1 MIPEK
6 YLTDEIMKQKSSY
19 NHFTLDVV
27 KTHYA
32 FQELITND
40 KDVLDSEL

>member
-6 YLTDEIMKQKSSY
+6 YLTDEIMKHKSIY
-19 NHFTLDVV
+19 NHFTLDV
-27 KTHYA
+27 KIHFT

-40 KDVLDSEL
+40 KDVLDFDI